1 MDKLELQERI
11 LKGENLHTEFK
22 ESLPDNEAL
31 SKSIVCFANADGG
44 QLIIGIRDSGDI
56 VGVGDLDEAIRKID
70 DVAFHRCEPPV
81 SILTETVDI
90 AGEVI
95 LIASVPKGE
104 QRPYRTGSGLYYIR
118 SGNRC
123 RQASWQEVRSLCQ
136 TIVFWKKNLRPSF
149 RMQRL

>member
-11 LKGENLHTEFK
+11 LKWENLHTEFN
-22 ESLPDNEAL
+22 ERLPDNETIA
-31 SKSIVCFANADGG
+31 KAIVCFANADGG
-44 QLIIGIRDSGDI
+44 QLIIGISKSGDI
-56 VGVGDLDEAIRKID
+56 VGVGNLDEAIRKID

-90 AGEVI
+90 EGVII
-95 LIASVPKGE
+95 LIVSIPKGE

-123 RQASWQEVRSLCQ
+123 RPAFLGRS
-136 TIVFWKKNLRPSF
+136 
-149 RMQRL
+149 